1 MCRPQSLSR
10 RGRRHGRGDRQHQR
24 HHSQRQR
31 AISTE
36 ERRNSALRARSHT
49 RRRID
54 HDHVGPV
61 RMRLSWPLTGRVEQM
76 RVIETAISA
85 SDACGIVIWGAPGV
99 GKSRIAREALASAG
113 SRGCEGRWAVGTTS
127 ARTIPLGAF
136 TAWAPSGLTDTVQL
150 VRGVIESLTAAPAD
164 TTVVICVDDVHLLD
178 DLSTFVVE
186 QIVQRSAAKL
196 VLTVRDRE
204 PVPAAVQEIW
214 SGDQFERLDLQPLS
228 EEETA
233 ALLSSTLGGPMD
245 PDAAQRLW
253 TLTRG
258 NPLYLRNIVEQE
270 VADGR
275 LATKHGHWWWTG
287 EPIVAPGQMELVE
300 SRIGDLPAPV
310 ADVIDALAIGEPIEL
325 AALTRITGPAALEE
339 ADTRGLISL
348 ESVAGGVEVRVAHP
362 LYGEVRRKR
371 AAPTRLRRLRGLVA
385 AELAASDDRDDVQ
398 VVVRRATLILDS
410 DLTPDAEL
418 LVRAANGA
426 VGLADLPL
434 ADRLAEGAIRAGA
447 GPEATFVRAH
457 ALSWLSRGEEANA
470 VLAEIDDGQLTEVDH
485 ARSAFLRASN
495 MLWVLADP
503 ARAKQ
508 LIGDA
513 SRITSPQAHRYI
525 DAFLTVYRFAMDQPE
540 LAAQA
545 SKDLALED
553 LPAVVG
559 AEIAWALTAISA
571 DAGRTMEAVTI
582 ADAGYTVATR
592 SFDAPQMRFNIADA
606 HVSALLLSGRIGDAV
621 EVAERMRH
629 EAADLP
635 GTAQSLGTAVAG
647 RAALGAGRPD
657 TACLLLKQAAVA
669 LSDSG
674 HALGWGYRYRV
685 PYATALA
692 VRGSTHE
699 AAAVLATLDELG
711 RPFRSL
717 DYERSLARAWVAA
730 GVGAVSEA
738 TAIALSAG
746 QRAGEKGEFAAEVI
760 CLQTATQFGDRSGGP
775 RLRELEAIVEGPR
788 VGLAAR
794 FAEALRDGE
803 ADQLA
808 SISEEFER
816 MGELVA
822 AVDAAAHAA
831 IGYRRQDMRGSAL
844 RCSTRADALA
854 QQCGGANTPALCRA
868 SERLPLTDR
877 ELEIV
882 RLIADGESNRGI
894 AER

>member
-1 MCRPQSLSR
+1 
-10 RGRRHGRGDRQHQR
+10 
-24 HHSQRQR
+24 
-31 AISTE
+31 
-36 ERRNSALRARSHT
+36 
-49 RRRID
+49 
-54 HDHVGPV
+54 
-61 RMRLSWPLTGRVEQM
+61 MRLSWPLTGRAEEM
-76 RVIETAISA
+76 RAIEAAISA
-85 SDACGIVIWGAPGV
+85 SDASGIVIWGAAGV
-99 GKSRIAREALASAG
+99 GKSRVAREALAAAE

-136 TAWAPSGLTDTVQL
+136 TVWAPSGVTDTVEL

-186 QIVQRSAAKL
+186 QIVQRGAAKL

-228 EEETA
+228 HDETA
-233 ALLSSTLGGPMD
+233 ALLSSTLDGPVD
-245 PDAAQRLW
+245 ADAAQRLW
-253 TLTRG
+253 MLTRG

-275 LATKHGHWWWTG
+275 LATKHGYWWWTG
-287 EPIVAPGQMELVE
+287 DPIVAPGLVELVE

-339 ADTRGLISL
+339 ADTRGLITV
-348 ESVAGGVEVRVAHP
+348 EPVDGGVEVRVAHP
-362 LYGEVRRKR
+362 VYGEVRRER

-398 VVVRRATLILDS
+398 VVVRRATLSLDS
-410 DLTPDAEL
+410 DLTPDPEL

-426 VGLADLPL
+426 VGLADLSL
-434 ADRLAEGAIRAGA
+434 ADRLGEAAIRAGA
-447 GPEATFVRAH
+447 GAEAFFVRAH
-457 ALSWLSRGEEANA
+457 ALSWLSRGEEADA
-470 VLAEIDDGQLTEVDH
+470 VLAEIDNSQLTDVDR
-485 ARSAFLRASN
+485 ARCAFLRASN
-495 MLWVLADP
+495 ALWALADP
-503 ARAKQ
+503 PRAKQ
-508 LIGDA
+508 LIDDA
-513 SRITSPQAHRYI
+513 PRATSPQARSYL
-525 DAFLTVYRFAMDQPE
+525 DAFLTVYWFAMDQPE
-540 LAAQA
+540 SAAQA

-559 AEIAWALTAISA
+559 AEIAWALAAISA
-571 DAGRTMEAVTI
+571 DAGRAGEAVSI

-592 SFDAPQMRFNIADA
+592 SFDAPQLRFNIADA
-606 HVSALLLSGRIGDAV
+606 HVSALLLSGRIADAV

-635 GTAQSLGTAVAG
+635 GTAQLLGAAVAG
-647 RAALGAGRPD
+647 RAALGAGRLD
-657 TACLLLKQAAVA
+657 TASLLLEQAAVA
-669 LSDSG
+669 LSNSG
-674 HALGWGYRYRV
+674 HAIGWGYRYHI
-685 PYATALA
+685 PHATALA
-692 VRGSTHE
+692 VRGSTDE
-699 AAAVLATLDELG
+699 AAAALVQLDELG

-730 GVGAVSEA
+730 GEGAVSEA
-738 TAIALSAG
+738 IAISSSAA
-746 QRAGEKGEFAAEVI
+746 QAARDKRQFAAEVI
-760 CLQTATQFGDRSGGP
+760 CLQTATQFGDRSGAA

-794 FAEALRDGE
+794 FAEALRDGD
-803 ADQLA
+803 AVGLA
-808 SISEEFER
+808 AVSNDFESI
-816 MGELVA
+816 GDLVA

-831 IGYRRQDMRGSAL
+831 IGYRRQELHGSAWG
-844 RCSTRADALA
+844 CSTQADALS
-854 QQCGGANTPALCRA
+854 QQCGGASTPALRQA
-868 SERLPLTDR
+868 SRRLPLTDR

-882 RLIADGESNRGI
+882 MLIADGLSNRAV
-894 AER
+894 AERLTLSKRTVESHIYRAMAKTGTSTRDELAALLRPQKPETQ